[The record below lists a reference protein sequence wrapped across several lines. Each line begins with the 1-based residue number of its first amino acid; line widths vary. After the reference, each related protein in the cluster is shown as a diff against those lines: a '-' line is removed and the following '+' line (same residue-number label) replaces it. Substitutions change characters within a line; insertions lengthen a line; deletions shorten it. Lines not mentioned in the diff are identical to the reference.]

1 MAKSKKFEL
10 YSEVEMKLV
19 FMLVQYE
26 KDTAWKEKELL
37 KMLDFMF
44 VYSKKMGKAERKN
57 RVYQAVPG
65 RNKNGILYCCG
76 NGREGIAYPNKRIWW

>member
-37 KMLDFMF
+37 KMLDFIEK
-44 VYSKKMGKAERKN
+44 YDSKKVRERIKT
-57 RVYQAVPG
+57 R
-65 RNKNGILYCCG
+65 ILM
-76 NGREGIAYPNKRIWW
+76 ELLQV